1 MYTRSYGNQR
11 NGVRT
16 QLPPDYG
23 GTALVIKQPEA
34 QSENKS
40 AVGYDD
46 KNGGIITERRSRRQ
60 MGQNRERTEPLHR
73 TTDTTAR
80 RSLDDARPRR
90 NTENKDNKDDFR
102 PPFGGETGVETAETA
117 ASAFPDEGR
126 LFSQKGMIFD
136 PEHLKSDDLL
146 LLGLLFLLF
155 SDESDG
161 EGRSESC
168 REALLILAV
177 LYLSG
182 L

>member
-46 KNGGIITERRSRRQ
+46 KNGGIMAERRSRRQ
-60 MGQNRERTEPLHR
+60 MGQSRERAEAPR
-73 TTDTTAR
+73 RTDTTAR
-80 RSLDDARPRR
+80 RSLDDDRQRH
-90 NTENKDNKDDFR
+90 NTENRDNKDDFR
-102 PPFGGETGVETAETA
+102 PPFGGETGAETEETAVST
-117 ASAFPDEGR
+117 SSDEGK
-126 LFSQKGMIFD
+126 LFSLKGKVFD

-155 SDESDG
+155 HDDTDG
-161 EGRSESC
+161 EVGREGC